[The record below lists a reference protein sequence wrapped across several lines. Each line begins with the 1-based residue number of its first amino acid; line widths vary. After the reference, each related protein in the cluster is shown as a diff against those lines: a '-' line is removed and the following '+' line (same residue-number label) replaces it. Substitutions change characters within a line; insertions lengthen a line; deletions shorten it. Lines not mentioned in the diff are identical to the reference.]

1 MLFRSQLVTF
11 VFASTLLASSLSAA
25 DQPANLHLPFW
36 DAEDVRDVVGP
47 ISFKAELLQKEGLT
61 EGWPAMLFGC
71 EVPREDGSAWVYGWK
86 LSNWQKRET
95 RTVEIIRVST
105 RDGRNFTGEETVA
118 TLVNPDWQGFVNILH
133 RPTDGHLFLFSWS
146 AGHLYVYEST
156 DGKDWKN
163 LTQDAYAGHDA
174 MNIIFYPPFNEF
186 VNFQNS
192 LKKTDKRY
200 PDNINEYSRY
210 IAFRRSPDGVK
221 WEDFSPPF
229 LNGEKFWTNDAQDPV
244 DLEFYRSVVFP
255 TQGRYAM
262 LLQNYY
268 PPPQEANSRRKT
280 TKHGPRS
287 EVEWAISRDG
297 LNWSR
302 PFRDIDA
309 TELVG
314 ALAVQG
320 PLTREGMLRF
330 YERDRVITSIPE
342 GRIFFATGRGNAE
355 FSTPVFKMPNGGLTL
370 EADVR
375 YKPYEGETGRA
386 YLMAELRNADGVILP
401 GYERQNCLLENV
413 DARALKLKWGDKTGS
428 EFGGEEVRLRFY
440 FRDAKIYSLSGVE

>member
-1 MLFRSQLVTF
+1 MFLSLVCLTPF
-11 VFASTLLASSLSAA
+11 SSLSAIAA
-25 DQPANLHLPFW
+25 DAPPVLHFPFW
-36 DAEDVRDVVGP
+36 DSQDVHDVVGP
-47 ISFKAELLQKEGLT
+47 ISFKAELLQKEGLA

-71 EVPREDGSAWVYGWK
+71 EVPREDGSVWIYGWK
-86 LSNWQKRET
+86 LSNWQARET

-105 RDGRNFTGEETVA
+105 RDGRNFSEQETVA
-118 TLVNPDWQGFVNILH
+118 SLVNPDWQGFVNILH

-146 AGHLYVYEST
+146 AGHLYVYESA

-163 LTQDAYAGHDA
+163 LTKDAYPGHDA
-174 MNIIFYPPFNEF
+174 MNIIWYPPFKEF

-221 WEDFSPPF
+221 WQDFSPPF
-229 LNGEKFWTNDAQDPV
+229 LNGEKFWTTDKEDPV
-244 DLEFYRSVVFP
+244 DLEFYRSIVFP

-262 LLQNYY
+262 LLQDYY
-268 PPPQEANSRRKT
+268 APPQEANSRRKT

-309 TELVG
+309 TEFVG
-314 ALAVQG
+314 SLPVQG
-320 PLTREGMLRF
+320 PLLREGMLRF

-342 GRIFFATGRGNAE
+342 GRIFYATGRGNAE
-355 FSTPVFKMPNGGLTL
+355 FSTPLFKMPSGGLTL
-370 EADVR
+370 QADVR
-375 YKPYEGETGRA
+375 YRPYEGETGRA

-401 GYERQNCLLENV
+401 GYERQNLLLENV
-413 DARALKLKWGDKTGS
+413 DARKLPLLWNGKNGS
-428 EFGGEEVRLRFY
+428 EFGGEDVRLRLY
-440 FRDAKIYSLSGVE
+440 FRDAKIYSLSGTN